1 MKINNDEKEYYSNT
15 LKCYFF
21 LKRKEKELNK
31 EILRLDDKIESE
43 QTYVAANGYD
53 SVVAGSGCS
62 VTVPKPQSVNY
73 LVAKQLDIQKLR
85 DNIIEKYNSLDQLN
99 DIKYRL
105 SKLDVESRMIINYV
119 FERNLSLEFISK
131 MEKKK
136 VSKQTISNRLNLAI
150 EEFIKHGRKK

>member
-1 MKINNDEKEYYSNT
+1 MKICNDEKEYYSNT

-21 LKRKEKELNK
+21 LKRKEKKLNK
-31 EILRLDDKIESE
+31 EILRLDEKIETE

-62 VTVPKPQSVNY
+62 ITVPKPQPVNY
-73 LVAKQLDIQKLR
+73 LVAKQIDLIKER
-85 DNIIEKYNSLDQLN
+85 DKIIKIYNSLDLLN
-99 DIKYRL
+99 DINNRL
-105 SKLDVESRMIINYV
+105 SKLDVESRIIINYV

-136 VSKQTISNRLNLAI
+136 VSKQTISKKLNLAL
-150 EEFIKHGRKK
+150 EEFIKNGRKK

>member
-21 LKRKEKELNK
+21 LKRKENELNK
-31 EILRLDDKIESE
+31 EILRLDEKIESE

-62 VTVPKPQSVNY
+62 VTVPKSQSVNY

-150 EEFIKHGRKK
+150 EEFIKHEKK